1 MSRTTDYT
9 LPLPYY
15 SGRASREAKTSKNPP
30 AHLTWSERHWWL
42 AGWNDK
48 DMEMQV

>member
-1 MSRTTDYT
+1 MSHITDYT

-30 AHLTWSERHWWL
+30 AHLTWSDRHWWL